1 MAEGSISTSDLP
13 LYVLDGSHGTYMFWV
28 MMTFETMTMLVNL
41 AMKLTVTAEIF
52 LIDSQMPL
60 MIKHNTGGRAVYCV
74 VSVK

>member
-1 MAEGSISTSDLP
+1 MAEGSISTSDLL
-13 LYVLDGSHGTYMFWV
+13 LYVLGGIYFLGGDDIRNYDDV
-28 MMTFETMTMLVNL
+28 VNL
-41 AMKLTVTAEIF
+41 ATKLTVTAEIF